1 MRHAHLALLWI
12 LLPTLAMGQS
22 GSNGTRD
29 IDYEGIRAERI
40 VQAVAI
46 ETPITLDG
54 KLDEAVW
61 ELATPATGF
70 LQWQPNPGAPGSE
83 RTEVRFLYDDN
94 NLYVGAFCFDSDP
107 KGPIVNELKEDFQG
121 QESDGLLLVID
132 ALHDLRS
139 GFVFTTNPAG
149 AKRDFQASNDG
160 ATMNIN
166 WDGDWDV
173 ATTINEQGWIAE
185 FVIPFKTLR
194 FSDAERQ
201 EWGLNIVRRIRRKNE
216 DAYWVPVPWPYRAN
230 KLSMA
235 GTLEGLE
242 NIRQGRNF
250 KVKPFAIGG
259 IRQTRDADG
268 VLGRDGDFDGGL
280 DIKYGITSTMTLDL
294 TYRTDF
300 AQVEADQQQLNLTRF
315 NLFFPEKREFFLEN
329 AGLFNFGETT
339 QLFSA
344 SGAGGRRPN
353 NLIPFFSRR
362 IGLDGGES
370 VPIVGG
376 ARVTGTMGSYELGL
390 MTMKTESHEGNPS
403 DTFMVGRV
411 KKNLLGNSWIGAL
424 FTNREATGEGD
435 NNRVYGTDARF
446 RFLQKMEVAG
456 YLMQSQ
462 TPGLE
467 GDNQARQLE
476 GGWRGETFSAGA
488 LYHQVQKNFNPE
500 VGFLRRRDTTL
511 YSGAASWRPTFE
523 GASQIRNL
531 GFGTSLD
538 YYADGTGNIATR
550 EHTVDMG
557 LFFQNSASITFK
569 ASESFERLSRAF
581 TIGGLGIPLGD
592 YQFRGYTASFTSNRS
607 RKISGNVRLNWGD
620 FWTGSRRSMTGRIQ
634 LRPNYHLNIDLDYTR
649 NDITLANGEVNS
661 SLVGMRVLYA
671 FTSRMFFNAF
681 IQYNTDTNQVSS
693 NIRFNIIHHP
703 LSDLFL
709 VYTDTRDTLT
719 GELLDRAFVVKFT
732 QLFNF

>member
-1 MRHAHLALLWI
+1 MRQPHPALLW
-12 LLPTLAMGQS
+12 LLVPALAMGQS
-22 GSNGTRD
+22 ASNGSGD
-29 IDYEGIRAERI
+29 IDYEAIRAGRI
-40 VQAVAI
+40 ARATAI
-46 ETPITLDG
+46 EAPITLDG

-61 ELATPATGF
+61 DLAAPATDF
-70 LQWQPNPGAPGSE
+70 YQWQPNPGAPGTE
-83 RTEVRFLYDDN
+83 RTEVRFLYDQD
-94 NLYVGAFCFDSDP
+94 NLYVGFFCFDSDP
-107 KGPIVNELKEDFQG
+107 DGVMVNELKEDFQG
-121 QESDGLLLVID
+121 QESDGVIVVID
-132 ALHDLRS
+132 GLHDRRS

-160 ATMNIN
+160 STMNMD
-166 WDGDWDV
+166 WDGVWDV
-173 ATTINEQGWIAE
+173 ATTTNEQGWIAE

-194 FSDAERQ
+194 FSDEEQQ

-216 DAYWVPVPWPYRAN
+216 DDYWVPVPWPYRAN
-230 KLSMA
+230 KMSMA
-235 GTLEGLE
+235 GTLEGIE

-259 IRQTRDADG
+259 FRQTRDSAG

-280 DIKYGITSTMTLDL
+280 DIKYGLTSTMTLDL

-329 AGLFNFGETT
+329 AGLFNFGEPT

-344 SGAGGRRPN
+344 RGGGGRRPN
-353 NLIPFFSRR
+353 NLRPFFSRR
-362 IGLDGGES
+362 IGLDQGRS

-390 MTMKTESHEGNPS
+390 MTMKTESHKGNPS
-403 DTFMVGRV
+403 DTFTIGRV
-411 KKNLLGNSWIGAL
+411 KKNLLRNSWVGAL
-424 FTNREATGEGD
+424 FTGREATGEGD
-435 NNRVYGTDARF
+435 YNRVYGTDARF
-446 RFLQKMEVAG
+446 QFFRKLEVSG
-456 YLMQSQ
+456 YLMQSE

-467 GDNQARQLE
+467 GDDQARQLE

-511 YSGAASWRPTFE
+511 YSGAASWRPTLE
-523 GASQIRNL
+523 AAPQVRNFGL
-531 GFGTSLD
+531 GTSFD
-538 YYADGTGNIATR
+538 YYTDGVGDIATR
-550 EHTVDMG
+550 EHSVDAGM
-557 LFFQNSASITFK
+557 FFQNGAALSFATSNR
-569 ASESFERLSRAF
+569 FERLSREF
-581 TIGGLGIPLGD
+581 LIGGVEIPVGD
-592 YQFRGYTASFTSNRS
+592 YQFRGYSASFNSNRS
-607 RKISGNVRLNWGD
+607 RKVSGNVSVDWGD
-620 FWTGSRRSMTGRIQ
+620 FWTGSRKSMTGRLA
-634 LRPNYHLNIDLDYTR
+634 LRPNYHLNIDLNYTR
-649 NDITLANGEVNS
+649 NDITLANGDTSS
-661 SLVGMRVLYA
+661 SLVGLRLLYA

-703 LSDLFL
+703 LSDLYL
-709 VYTDTRDTLT
+709 VYTDTRDTLN
-719 GELLDRAFVVKFT
+719 GELRDRAFVVKFT